1 MCSWQRSLP
10 LPEEVLVALFRRYV
24 QMQLLDHDCT
34 RVTVLCVVLSA
45 VLLLLLL
52 LLSCVCSVG
61 ISNWEGFAAFWAP
74 NGATKAKANLLTS
87 WQKSQFPLPN
97 IFALCSAHICTGTH
111 TYIRAQF

>member
-1 MCSWQRSLP
+1 M
-10 LPEEVLVALFRRYV
+10 PEEVLAALFRRYV
-24 QMQLLDHDCT
+24 EIHLLDYDCT

-45 VLLLLLL
+45 LLL
-52 LLSCVCSVG
+52 LLSRVCSVG

-87 WQKSQFPLPN
+87 WQKSQFPLSN